1 MNRSLWVFSSL
12 DWINP
17 VLSTFLHI
25 SSSPSSSHLGGPP
38 LDVLQFFIFSW
49 TRENQHWVLPISC
62 LPSLMSSTGT
72 FSWTWKCHLGLNL
85 GMDKINPPFLP
96 FLLFLCSCL
105 SLLEYFGVCFDLY
118 FLSYSMRTSCR
129 KYLQIRNQAKCIFPY
144 FY

>member
-49 TRENQHWVLPISC
+49 TGENQHWVLPTSC

-85 GMDKINPPFLP
+85 GMDKIIHLSS
-96 FLLFLCSCL
+96 LFFFSSVPVFPCL
-105 SLLEYFGVCFDLY
+105 NILGVCFDLY

-144 FY
+144 SY